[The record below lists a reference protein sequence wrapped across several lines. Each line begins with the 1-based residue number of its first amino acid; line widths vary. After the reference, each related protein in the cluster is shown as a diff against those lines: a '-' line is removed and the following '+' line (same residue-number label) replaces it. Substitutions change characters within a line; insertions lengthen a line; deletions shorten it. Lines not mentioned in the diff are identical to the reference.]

1 MNKLALYFF
10 DEENFIDYPESL
22 YKLKKLI
29 SSHFFIS
36 QKTINNINICYN
48 DKDST
53 LISIDNECD
62 FISFLNKKIT
72 NLYLV
77 SDNDAYEEYL
87 EQKENNTEKKD
98 IKKLNELLKKE
109 EEYSELIKS
118 KFKKEEDEI
127 LEINKLFEELRKR
140 KIELVKYIK
149 KNKGI
154 LEEELNKIREEINEL
169 QHKINSEKTTK

>member
-10 DEENFIDYPESL
+10 DEEIFIDYPETL
-22 YKLKKLI
+22 DKLKKII
-29 SSHFFIS
+29 SIHFFLS
-36 QKTINNINICYN
+36 QKTINNINLCYN

-62 FISFLNKKIT
+62 FISFLNKKIA

-87 EQKENNTEKKD
+87 EQKENNTAKKD
-98 IKKLNELLKKE
+98 IKKLNELLKKDD
-109 EEYSELIKS
+109 EYSKLINS
-118 KFKKEEDEI
+118 KFKKEENEI
-127 LEINKLFEELRKR
+127 LEINKLIEDLRKR
-140 KIELVKYIK
+140 KIELVKYIH

-154 LEEELNKIREEINEL
+154 LEVEHNKIREEINEL
-169 QHKINSEKTTK
+169 QHKINSEKTMK

>member
-10 DEENFIDYPESL
+10 DEESFIDYPETL
-22 YKLKKLI
+22 DKLKKLI
-29 SSHFFIS
+29 SIHFFIS

-53 LISIDNECD
+53 LMSIDNECD

-87 EQKENNTEKKD
+87 EQKENNAEKKD

-109 EEYSELIKS
+109 EECSKLIKS
-118 KFKKEEDEI
+118 KFKKEENEI
-127 LEINKLFEELRKR
+127 LEINKLIEELRKR
-140 KIELVKYIK
+140 KIELVKYIN

-154 LEEELNKIREEINEL
+154 LEEEHNKIREEINEL
-169 QHKINSEKTTK
+169 QHKINSEKTMK

>member
-10 DEENFIDYPESL
+10 DEESFIDYPETL
-22 YKLKKLI
+22 DKLKKLI
-29 SSHFFIS
+29 SIHFFIS

-53 LISIDNECD
+53 LMSIDNECD

-87 EQKENNTEKKD
+87 EKKENNAEKKD
-98 IKKLNELLKKE
+98 IKKLNELLKKD
-109 EEYSELIKS
+109 EEYSKLIKS
-118 KFKKEEDEI
+118 KFKKEENEI
-127 LEINKLFEELRKR
+127 LEINKLIEELRKR
-140 KIELVKYIK
+140 KIELVKYIN

-154 LEEELNKIREEINEL
+154 LEEEHNKIREEINEL
-169 QHKINSEKTTK
+169 QHKINSEKTMK